1 MSIGL
6 ILSLIFLVLKLT
18 GNISWSWFLVFLPVI
33 VEFILS
39 LWYYRTPFWWWRK
52 PPPPSQ

>member
-18 GNISWSWFLVFLPVI
+18 GNINWSWFIVFLPVI
-33 VEFILS
+33 VEFVVSIA
-39 LWYYRTPFWWWRK
+39 YYRTPFWWWRK
-52 PPPPSQ
+52 P